1 MKQSIRFLAKILFLV
16 LISGAVWAQTSTSRI
31 TGAVTKVSTAESDDY
46 FHSRPV
52 ESQIGAWASAQST
65 IVTDRAQLEGRYA
78 ELAAQ
83 YAGQVVPLP
92 PFWGGY
98 RVTPEKVEFWQGRPS
113 RLHDRLL
120 YTRAAGGWT
129 RSRLSP

>member
-1 MKQSIRFLAKILFLV
+1 M
-16 LISGAVWAQTSTSRI
+16 
-31 TGAVTKVSTAESDDY
+31 TKVSKAESDEY

-65 IVTDRAQLEGRYA
+65 IVADRAQLEVRYA
-78 ELAAQ
+78 ELTAQ
-83 YAGQVVPLP
+83 YAGQTVPLP

-98 RVTPEKVEFWQGRPS
+98 RVAPEKVEFWQGRPS

-120 YTRAAGGWT
+120 YTRTGATWS